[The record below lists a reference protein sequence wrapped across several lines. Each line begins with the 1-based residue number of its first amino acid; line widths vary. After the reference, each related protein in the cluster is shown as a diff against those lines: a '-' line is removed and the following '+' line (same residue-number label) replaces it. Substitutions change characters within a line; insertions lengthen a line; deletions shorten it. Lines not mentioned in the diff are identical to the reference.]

1 MQYPCGFCT
10 QSSLNGACSVC
21 IQTGKAISTCSCAYD
36 FKISPTSKISKQ
48 KACTNVPIQCKFCPN
63 IHWNNAASE
72 LNEFHE
78 KITITNEEENRLKIP
93 ESKQGWSTVIYTDVY
108 DLRHL
113 NHLPFIHDGQGDSP
127 RRSRQTSFVPASL
140 EPFPPISLLIPPRL
154 NYTSGM
160 HGKDVFS

>member
-10 QSSLNGACSVC
+10 QSSLNRACSVH
-21 IQTGKAISTCSCAYD
+21 IQTGKAISTCSRAYD
-36 FKISPTSKISKQ
+36 FKISPASRISKQ

-63 IHWNNAASE
+63 IHWKNDTLLGKAMRPQE
-72 LNEFHE
+72 LNEFCE

-93 ESKQGWSTVIYTDVY
+93 ESKQGWSTVIYTD
-108 DLRHL
+108 
-113 NHLPFIHDGQGDSP
+113 I
-127 RRSRQTSFVPASL
+127 SRQTSFVPASL
-140 EPFPPISLLIPPRL
+140 EPFPLISLLIPPRL